1 MVLRIMGSI
10 THSGRYTNTNRNEN
24 TMREHR
30 DTAPTPT
37 SLRREQQPRN
47 KRVRRVPVWRDE
59 KRVNEWCGWR
69 MSVTRAQG
77 EQQ

>member
-1 MVLRIMGSI
+1 MK
-10 THSGRYTNTNRNEN
+10 
-24 TMREHR
+24 EHR

-59 KRVNEWCGWR
+59 RRVNEWCGWR
-69 MSVTRAQG
+69 MSVSSHLHECWNMQRWREFDAK
-77 EQQ
+77 ENK

>member
-1 MVLRIMGSI
+1 
-10 THSGRYTNTNRNEN
+10 
-24 TMREHR
+24 MREHR

-47 KRVRRVPVWRDE
+47 KRVRRVPMWRDDN
-59 KRVNEWCGWR
+59 RVNEWCGWR
-69 MSVTRAQG
+69 MSVTRTQG

>member
-1 MVLRIMGSI
+1 
-10 THSGRYTNTNRNEN
+10 
-24 TMREHR
+24 MREHR
-30 DTAPTPT
+30 DTTPTPT

-59 KRVNEWCGWR
+59 RRVNEWCGWR
-69 MSVTRAQG
+69 MSVTRTQG

>member
-1 MVLRIMGSI
+1 MK
-10 THSGRYTNTNRNEN
+10 
-24 TMREHR
+24 EHR

-47 KRVRRVPVWRDE
+47 KRVRRVPMWRDD

-69 MSVTRAQG
+69 MSVAQVPQVR
-77 EQQ
+77 EFDASQQVWS

>member
-1 MVLRIMGSI
+1 
-10 THSGRYTNTNRNEN
+10 
-24 TMREHR
+24 MREHR

-59 KRVNEWCGWR
+59 RRVNEWCGWR
-69 MSVTRAQG
+69 MCVTRTQG

>member
-1 MVLRIMGSI
+1 MGSI

-69 MSVTRAQG
+69 MSVTRTQG

>member
-1 MVLRIMGSI
+1 MK
-10 THSGRYTNTNRNEN
+10 
-24 TMREHR
+24 EHR

-47 KRVRRVPVWRDE
+47 KRVRRVPMWRDD

-69 MSVTRAQG
+69 MSVTQVPQVREFDAS
-77 EQQ
+77 QQVWS

>member
-1 MVLRIMGSI
+1 MK
-10 THSGRYTNTNRNEN
+10 
-24 TMREHR
+24 EHR

-47 KRVRRVPVWRDE
+47 KRVRRVPMWRDD

-69 MSVTRAQG
+69 MSVTQVPQRA
-77 EQQ
+77 

>member
-69 MSVTRAQG
+69 MSVTRTQG